1 MQGLFFRDFFLANQN
16 ESHVGKSYDSGGR
29 VSHPTEEKDGGFI
42 PDSSKLECSNVF
54 EGAKKKRLQGP
65 LQGPKGLYSWIFE
78 NLVWRPNLPRGE
90 SDIRGEARTALQPH
104 SLSHE
109 WLWLS
114 HHRELSSII
123 PKINVVQRDEASS
136 EGRAPLRLHGDRF
149 PLGRRWDALYFFC
162 PEWNMEYLCLQKH
175 NCTFKAD

>member
-1 MQGLFFRDFFLANQN
+1 MQALFWRDFFRQPKWK
-16 ESHVGKSYDSGGR
+16 SCRQSYDSGGR
-29 VSHPTEEKDGGFI
+29 VSHSTEQKDGGFI

-54 EGAKKKRLQGP
+54 EGEKKKLQGP
-65 LQGPKGLYSWIFE
+65 LQGPKGLYSFWWTFE
-78 NLVWRPNLPRGE
+78 NLVWRPKVPRGE
-90 SDIRGEARTALQPH
+90 SDIGGEARTALQPH

-123 PKINVVQRDEASS
+123 PKINVVQRDEVSS

-149 PLGRRWDALYFFC
+149 PLGGRWDAL
-162 PEWNMEYLCLQKH
+162 
-175 NCTFKAD
+175 